1 MTFRERALAK
11 LRKQCLSLPETNEV
25 VTWGHPTFRAGKKA
39 FAVLEDYEG
48 TPSLALRIGL
58 DRQEQLL
65 TDHRFFETPY
75 AARFGWVSL
84 RLDSATDW
92 DEVENL
98 VGDAYR
104 TVALQRMLK
113 ALDGHA

>member
-1 MTFRERALAK
+1 MTVRERALAK
-11 LRKQCLSLPETNEV
+11 LRKQCLSLPEANEV

-65 TDHRFFETPY
+65 ADRRFFETPY

-84 RLDSATDW
+84 RLHSATDW

-98 VGDAYR
+98 VEDAYR